1 MKKKKDSVSISM
13 QMIASH
19 SCLLIVDVQ
28 ERLTP
33 VTHEPRKVIVG
44 LCHLDAGGRALT
56 DVPIVVSEQY
66 TRGLGPTMV
75 DLLSLAPP
83 DSFIE
88 KTVFGCAADAAI
100 MARLERLNWR
110 QVVIAGVETHVCALQ
125 SALGLKEK
133 GFYVFV
139 VVEAC
144 SARRPESEQ
153 VACARLAMA
162 GVAVVTIEMVLFE
175 WLGGKDHP
183 AFKDVQRLIQ

>member
-1 MKKKKDSVSISM
+1 M
-13 QMIASH
+13 QMLASQ

-28 ERLTP
+28 ERLMP
-33 VTHEPRKVIVG
+33 VTHEPRRVIVG
-44 LCHLDAGGRALT
+44 CATLMRAAALT
-56 DVPIVVSEQY
+56 GVPIVVSEQY
-66 TRGLGPTMV
+66 VKGLGPTMV
-75 DLLSLAPP
+75 DLRPLASP

-88 KTVFGCAADAAI
+88 KTVFGCAADATI
-100 MARLERLNWR
+100 MARLERLNR
-110 QVVIAGVETHVCALQ
+110 PQVVMAGVETHVCVLQ

-133 GFYVFV
+133 GFDVFV
-139 VVEAC
+139 VAEAC